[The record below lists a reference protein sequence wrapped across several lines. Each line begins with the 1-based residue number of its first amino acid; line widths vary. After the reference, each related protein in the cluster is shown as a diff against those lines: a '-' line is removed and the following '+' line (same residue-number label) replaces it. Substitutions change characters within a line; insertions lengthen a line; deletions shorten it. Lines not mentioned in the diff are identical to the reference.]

1 MNVELVNKIKRITI
15 IALASDDELMETIVL
30 KGGNAIDLVYRKSSA
45 TLSRAS
51 YDLDFSVEDEFFQ
64 DEQAISQRIQ
74 KTLEKTFLEYDYI
87 VIDYKFQNRP
97 KKANEVTAD
106 FWGGYLVTFKVVER
120 VQYEQV
126 KDSIEDQRRK
136 AVPLRKKDGSPT
148 FELEFSKFEYVE
160 KKEEARVDG
169 YTIYVYTA
177 EMIVFEKLR
186 AICQQLPDYQT
197 IIVSHTP
204 RARARDFYDIHLIMT
219 EYGINPDTNE
229 NKELI
234 ANIFEAK
241 RVPLSFIQQIRH
253 HKYKHSD
260 SWNDVKD
267 TVSSVEQLEDFD
279 FYFNY
284 VLEKFEPLTF
294 P

>member
-30 KGGNAIDLVYRKSSA
+30 KGGNAIDLVYRKSSG

-51 YDLDFSVEDEFFQ
+51 FDLDFSVENEFFQ

-74 KTLEKTFLEYDYI
+74 KTLEKTFLEYDYV

-97 KKANEVTAD
+97 KKANEVVAD
-106 FWGGYLVTFKVVER
+106 FWGGYLVTFKVLER
-120 VQYEQV
+120 AQYEQV
-126 KDSIEDQRRK
+126 KGNVDDERRR
-136 AVPLRKKDGSPT
+136 AIPLKKDSSPT
-148 FELEFSKFEYVE
+148 FEIEFSKFEYVE

-186 AICQQLPDYQT
+186 AICQQLPDYKT
-197 IIVSHTP
+197 IIASHTP

-219 EYGINPDTNE
+219 EHGIHPNTDE
-229 NKELI
+229 NKELM
-234 ANIFEAK
+234 AHIFEAK

-253 HKYKHSD
+253 HKYIHSD
-260 SWNDVKD
+260 DWNDVKD